1 MGCSNSKVAAEVAA
15 LAEENRILAE
25 LRHKELEEMERV
37 EQTLV
42 ANQKVITEN
51 QNVIKVM
58 ISEREQLCA
67 VIEKQESAIL
77 RLQESEAARRRAEA
91 LAEAQEIM
99 RKLRLEVEERN
110 RVTLQMAIDLTTIFV
125 STARE
130 RVSEFKKEIPVQGR
144 RFHHHY
150 HRDGTVSEKPWV
162 KVRTKRHHRGKIP
175 NDNNNILPKDVK
187 PLEIFEPVDID
198 VSKRDEY
205 HSVYSPDKDV
215 RTPQELMSNNTKKHY
230 HRKIRC
236 WTGSCVD
243 DYSSDEDGKS
253 PEDLLAFYG
262 TTPGLW
268 QETINDGHSSTHIDE
283 DPIYQSKTDIFW
295 SSSLKRYISSTPT
308 SAATSYEREELSNLC
323 RKVNTNQIAQVV
335 RYRIE
340 DGPLR

>member
-162 KVRTKRHHRGKIP
+162 KVRTKRHHRGKSS
-175 NDNNNILPKDVK
+175 N
-187 PLEIFEPVDID
+187 
-198 VSKRDEY
+198 
-205 HSVYSPDKDV
+205 DV